1 MKLGAKIFLCYVFI
15 SVVCFYHPINWTLD
29 TLRLR
34 YLEGVE
40 DPLADQANILAEMVG
55 FQMENGTFD
64 PDELYRVFER
74 IYDRSLSGKIY
85 DLEKTRVD
93 MRVYITDEKGLVLFD
108 SDGRQ
113 ALGEDYSR
121 WRDVAFALKGEY
133 GARTT
138 QKDPNDL
145 FSSVLYVAAPIVVAG
160 KTAGVLTAGK
170 PTTNINSFL
179 RNAKPRITKV
189 AAAATGA
196 SVLIFLLVSA
206 WITRPIVRLARYADS
221 VRMGKPASL
230 PRLDRTEIGD
240 MGLAFEKM
248 REALE
253 GKEYV
258 ENYVQTLT
266 HEIKSP
272 LSAIRGAAELLEEQM
287 PPEQRTRFLENIRTE
302 ANRIQDLVD
311 RMLELSSL
319 ENRRV
324 DVKKEPI
331 ALLPLVKAV
340 LESKRPLVSK
350 KGLEVAV
357 EIKDGIMVKGNTFL
371 LHQAISNL
379 IQNAIDFSPRF
390 GAIRISAKNQT
401 NTVEFSVLDNGPGI
415 PDYALEKIF
424 DKFFSLRRPDEGKK
438 STGLGLN
445 FVKEVAAL
453 HGGEVIVENVSET
466 GGTRAVLRVPAS
478 DGVRGLVKK

>member
-1 MKLGAKIFLCYVFI
+1 MKLGAKIFLCYVVI
-15 SVVCFYHPINWTLD
+15 SVVCFYHPINWTVD

-40 DPLADQANILAEMVG
+40 DPLADQANILAEIVG
-55 FQMENGTFD
+55 RQMENGAFD
-64 PDELYRVFER
+64 PDEFYRVFER
-74 IYDRSLSGKIY
+74 IYDRSLPAKIY
-85 DLEKTRVD
+85 DLEKTKVD
-93 MRVYITDEKGLVLFD
+93 MRVYITDEKGLVVFD
-108 SDGRQ
+108 SEGRQ
-113 ALGEDYSR
+113 TLGEDYSR

-145 FSSVLYVAAPIVVAG
+145 FSSVLYVAAPIVIDG

-179 RNAKPRITKV
+179 RNAKPRIVKV
-189 AAAATGA
+189 AAAAAGA
-196 SVLIFLLVSA
+196 SVLFFLLVSA

-221 VRMGKPASL
+221 IRMGKPAAF

-240 MGLAFEKM
+240 MGHAFERM
-248 REALE
+248 RQALE

-319 ENRRV
+319 ENRRA
-324 DVKKEPI
+324 DVRKEQI

-340 LESKRPLVSK
+340 LESKRPLTSK
-350 KGLEVAV
+350 KGIEVV
-357 EIKDGIMVKGNTFL
+357 LKIDDGIAVKGNTFL

-390 GAIRISAKNQT
+390 GTIRISGT
-401 NTVEFSVLDNGPGI
+401 NESGSVEFSVSDKGPGI

-424 DKFFSLRRPDEGKK
+424 DRFFSLQRPDGGKK

-453 HGGEVIVENVSET
+453 HGGEVVVENVSEA
-466 GGTRAVLRVPAS
+466 GGARAVLRVP
-478 DGVRGLVKK
+478 GW